1 MRLRYLHLPLC
12 GPLQEVSVV
21 FGQEETTFQ
30 PSRKGSINFI
40 VGVNGTGKSSVL
52 RALYQTFQSLR
63 SRQRP
68 ALPVTI
74 AWDRVRGGE
83 RVTVVL
89 RATNRKEERS
99 FFALLPHVILPNQSN
114 SWERHIEQLN
124 PTLLGPDR
132 FIAGAEAFTSSLL
145 FAHLP
150 ERLLAYTS
158 GFEDLWMYLDHPQ
171 FHPKEEEDVR
181 QLIEDERP
189 QGWSLE
195 REWEE
200 EQPNRITSILTRYST
215 KANLERGSASV
226 PGQFSNLTPDTL
238 QHLNDEF
245 APLNEMAKKLRTN
258 QRARNEKLDDAY
270 FRVGSRD
277 LRLAGITLALW
288 HVAEELRECGGRQQ
302 QESLRNKLQELRAT
316 RSNNKNARQTLNEI
330 DWFWATH
337 LSFTYRDMEDRV
349 TRRQHEELL
358 CLVALA
364 DDVLKYPR
372 GRYQAIISLGPSERI
387 NLTKKLR
394 EVYPS
399 GIPSKALEYV
409 AQRVDGSKT
418 GAEAVIRVFSDSHE
432 LDSTLLDVFGR
443 LRHWER
449 SGLLEHL
456 TLTIKRLPR
465 VSGDNETDQETT
477 ITYDQLSDGEQML
490 LCRAALILILSR
502 QDGSLL
508 LLDEPETHFN
518 DVWKRE
524 IVDMVDDGLLR
535 TTEANVIV
543 ATHTSIALTDA
554 FAAEVTVLDK
564 QTGTIEARNVS
575 GGLLGSDPGEIAV
588 SLFRAESSIGSRAL
602 EYLDQLLKV
611 DWGPDQIDDLEA
623 ILATLGSSYHRAEL
637 RAILKRLKSAND
649 VTPSN

>member
-12 GPLQEVSVV
+12 GPLQQVSVV
-21 FGQEETTFQ
+21 FGQEVSTFQ
-30 PSRKGSINFI
+30 SSRKGAINFI
-40 VGVNGTGKSSVL
+40 VGVNGTGKSSLL
-52 RALYQTFQSLR
+52 RALYQTFQALR

-83 RVTVVL
+83 RVTAVL

-99 FFALLPHVILPNQSN
+99 FFALLPHVMLPNHRS
-114 SWERHIEQLN
+114 SWERYIAHLD
-124 PTLLGPDR
+124 PTQGGPDK
-132 FIAGAEAFTSSLL
+132 FVVGADAFTSSLL

-158 GFEDLWMYLDHPQ
+158 GVEDLWTYLDHRQ
-171 FHPKEEEDVR
+171 FHPKEEEDLR
-181 QLIEDERP
+181 LLIEDERP
-189 QGWSLE
+189 QGWSIE

-200 EQPNRITSILTRYST
+200 EQPNRITNILTRYST
-215 KANLERGSASV
+215 RANVERGIASV
-226 PGQFSNLTPDTL
+226 PSQFSILTPDTL
-238 QHLNDEF
+238 QHLDDEL

-258 QRARNEKLDDAY
+258 QQARNEKLDDAY

-277 LRLAGITLALW
+277 LRLAGMTLALW
-288 HVAEELRECGGRQQ
+288 HVAEELRDCGQQQ
-302 QESLRNKLQELRAT
+302 QETLRKRLQELRAT
-316 RSNNKNARQTLNEI
+316 RSNSNNARRTLNEI

-337 LSFTYRDMEDRV
+337 LSFTYRDTEDRV

-358 CLVALA
+358 CLIALA
-364 DDVLKYPR
+364 DDVVKHPR
-372 GRYQAIISLGPSERI
+372 GRYQTIMSLGPSDRI

-394 EVYPS
+394 EAYPS
-399 GIPSKALEYV
+399 GIPSKALEYI
-409 AQRVDGSKT
+409 AKRVDGSKT
-418 GAEAVIRVFSDSHE
+418 GAEAVIRVFSDSKD

-449 SGLLEHL
+449 SGLLEHV
-456 TLTIKRLPR
+456 TLTIKRLPPLN
-465 VSGDNETDQETT
+465 DNETDHETVV
-477 ITYDQLSDGEQML
+477 TYDQLSDGEQML

-564 QTGTIEARNVS
+564 QTGIIEARNVS

-588 SLFRAESSIGSRAL
+588 NLFRAESSIGSRAL

-611 DWGPDQIDDLEA
+611 DWSPDQIDELEA
-623 ILATLGSSYHRAEL
+623 VLATLGSSYHRAEL